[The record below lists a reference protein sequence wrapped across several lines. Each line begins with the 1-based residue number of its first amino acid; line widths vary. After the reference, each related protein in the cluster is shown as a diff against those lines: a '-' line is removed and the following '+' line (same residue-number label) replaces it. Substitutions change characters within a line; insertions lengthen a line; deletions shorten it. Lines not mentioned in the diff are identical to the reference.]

1 MPHSVKQTPSQTV
14 QEDSPERDATN
25 QPETFDSLLAFAQN
39 EEKAGRRAS
48 ARVAYEGAIRK
59 VVTADHAAMVSSILR
74 WVARTHLMDGDTDSA
89 LECLEG
95 ALSIAE
101 SNHDDA
107 AAGHTINWQGNV
119 RWQLGDLDE
128 AERLYLVARN
138 RAIRAGDAKL
148 AAMTAQN
155 MGVLANIRGDYA
167 SAEYQYKASLQDYRS
182 LELRKDISIALN
194 NLGLLFIKLKRYD
207 EAEQMLLEGVQI
219 CELEGDVMAR
229 TQLDINLADLWV
241 ERKEFVRAHGAVR
254 KALAAAAQSG
264 DGSAIGKATKL
275 LGVIARE
282 TGSFDEAEQHF
293 IRADEVF
300 MARGEL
306 LLQAEIARERATLAR
321 LTGKNRDVLQQL
333 NRAHKLFSQLR
344 AKQDLAEVGAKF
356 NSLEQDFLHVA
367 KRWGEEIEA
376 KDRYTQGHC
385 QRVAELA
392 CAIAKQSG
400 MDEAALFW
408 FRIGALLHD
417 VGKIV
422 IPPDVLNKPGKLD
435 DVEWEQMKSHTTAG
449 VEMLKDIEFPWDVRP
464 MVESHHER
472 WDGNG
477 YPHRLKGEE
486 IPLIARILTVADVYD
501 ALTSVRS
508 YKRAL
513 THQETMT
520 ILRRD
525 VGTMFDPQVFAWFE
539 EVAVNWPERIA
550 HLSGEPVQNARANVD
565 SPMALTSSVD
575 IDDLTAMPMRRAFRE
590 TLEKVL
596 EARLT
601 TGRPVSMLVIDV
613 DHFKVVNDTFGHLK
627 GDEVLRNVA
636 DQIRFNTRPSDYPA
650 RYAGDEFVVLLPG
663 TRLEDACIVAERI
676 RTAVAGAPL
685 QDTSNDEK
693 HFKVTLSIGVACA
706 PMHGE
711 NMESLFGAADAALY
725 AAKWGGRDTVR
736 SAARAGSGRQEV
748 LLQTFVGRDA
758 ERQRLR
764 DLLGHAA
771 SGSPQVV
778 VLTGEAGIGKS
789 TLLKQLGPDVG
800 IRAGAMLMGQ
810 CIEANVG
817 VPYGPWI
824 DIVLSAHRAGLVAT
838 RPWRELGRIAPDL
851 SRDVEI
857 ANAGGSQRALLEE
870 LEEFF
875 KLATTARPLML
886 VLEDMQWADPASWD
900 TLEFLLSRLDE
911 QRLLVCVTIRPEDLG
926 EAAESRLR
934 RLSRSERCSELQLTR
949 LSRDEM
955 AQWLRSTLG
964 GQTPGQPLL
973 QHLIRQSEGNPF
985 FAVQTVRALV
995 DERQLCATGEGWQY
1009 SKSETAQLPRAI
1021 GDLLARRIER
1031 LSRGRRE
1038 ILALAAVLGR
1048 EFDPEALVVACDR
1061 DEADVHDALDEGLA
1075 SAVLAPATRERP
1087 LLTFTHVQ
1095 LTRALLQGI
1104 NPLRLRRMHERIAR
1118 ALESMPGRDPGVLAI
1133 HFDAAGSSA
1142 NAYRTAHEA
1151 GKLAQ
1156 SVYAYESAS
1165 EFFGIARRNARG
1177 ASEIANVEWSLA
1189 QVEELAGRFLLAE
1202 GHCENVRNMVA
1213 EGATELSILPAAHRM
1228 RERLR
1233 LQRGG
1238 ASPDEI
1244 IVSCGQLLET
1254 ARATGNLEEEVALL
1268 IMLSNLQ
1275 QRIGSMAASEKL
1287 ARDAVEVADRSSDTS
1302 LHADAVIRLGSVLL
1316 NTNPANAVPL
1326 YRRALD
1332 MYTALGDLHGQLRCH
1347 INIGSA
1353 CDRAGN
1359 QSAAEV
1365 SYVTALEIGKEIH
1378 ANDLSGVAS
1387 LNLGVLLHKTG
1398 NFNKARA
1405 RFDEALQLFTSIGHQ
1420 AYRLASMY
1428 NLAHLA
1434 RTQRE
1439 AATALELYSA
1449 CASLA
1454 ENIQHVDVQIGATA
1468 GVGLAELDLNTQ
1480 GGAAR
1485 QRDRARAL
1493 MGTRTTWWFQGRE
1506 LWEALTIRLAAS
1518 EQGATQALRL
1528 LIEAL
1533 QRAES
1538 HDQYA
1543 AVWLGAE
1550 CADLFMVGDASTI
1563 AVRDRLLIQARALG
1577 CEPLVAKLLGER
1589 LRLVA

>member
-1 MPHSVKQTPSQTV
+1 MRFSATKNPSRRLV
-14 QEDSPERDATN
+14 QERQPSREDSDQRD
-25 QPETFDSLLAFAQN
+25 TFASLFAFAQD
-39 EEKAGRRAS
+39 EEKAGHRSS
-48 ARVAYEGAIRK
+48 ARLAYEQALQRADTPED
-59 VVTADHAAMVSSILR
+59 TAKTSTIMR
-74 WVARTHLMDGDTDSA
+74 WIARTHLMDGDSNAA
-89 LECLEG
+89 LNCLKA
-95 ALSIAE
+95 ALDIAE
-101 SNHDDA
+101 LNGDDA
-107 AAGHTINWQGNV
+107 SAGNAINLQGNV

-128 AERLYLVARN
+128 AERLYLVART

-155 MGVLANIRGDYA
+155 LGVLANIRGDYTA
-167 SAEYQYKASLQDYRS
+167 AEYQYKASLADYRS
-182 LELRKDISIALN
+182 LDLKSDIGIALN
-194 NLGLLFIKLKRYD
+194 NLGLLFTKLKRYD
-207 EAEQMLLEGVQI
+207 EAEQVLLEGAQI
-219 CELEGDVMAR
+219 CELDGDVMAR
-229 TQLDINLADLWV
+229 TQLDINLAELWV
-241 ERKEFVRAHGAVR
+241 ERKEFMRAQNAVR
-254 KALAAAAQSG
+254 KALAAAAQTG

-306 LLQAEIARERATLAR
+306 LLQAEIARDRATLAR

-333 NRAHKLFSQLR
+333 NRAHRLFTQLR
-344 AKQDLAEVGAKF
+344 AKEDLAEVGAKF
-356 NSLEQDFLHVA
+356 NTLEQDFLHVA

-385 QRVAELA
+385 QRVAELS
-392 CAIAKQSG
+392 CAIAKHSG
-400 MDEAALFW
+400 IDDAAMFW

-422 IPPDVLNKPGKLD
+422 IPPEVLNKPGKLD

-513 THQETMT
+513 SHQEAMT

-525 VGTMFDPQVFAWFE
+525 VGTMFDPQVFQWFE

-550 HLSGEPVQNARANVD
+550 HLSGEPIGPRVANDLVLPATVGTD
-565 SPMALTSSVD
+565 L
-575 IDDLTAMPMRRAFRE
+575 DDLTTMPLRRAFRE
-590 TLEKVL
+590 TLERVL

-613 DHFKVVNDTFGHLK
+613 DHFKVVNDTLGHLK
-627 GDEVLRNVA
+627 GDDVLRMVA
-636 DQIRFNTRPSDYPA
+636 DQIKFNTRPSDYPA

-663 TRLEDACIVAERI
+663 TRMEDACIVAERI
-676 RTAVAGAPL
+676 RAAVASAPF
-685 QDTSNDEK
+685 QQSASDDKN
-693 HFKVTLSIGVACA
+693 FKVTLSIGVACA

-711 NMESLFGAADAALY
+711 NMEALFGAADAALY

-736 SAARAGSGRQEV
+736 SAARAGAGRQEV
-748 LLQTFVGRDA
+748 LLQTFVGRDT

-764 DLLGHAA
+764 DLFGNADA
-771 SGSPQVV
+771 GSPHVV

-800 IRAGAMLMGQ
+800 IRSGAMLMGQ

-817 VPYGPWI
+817 VPYGPWA
-824 DIVLSAHRAGLVAT
+824 DIVLSAHRAGLVAP
-838 RPWRELGRIAPDL
+838 RAWRQL
-851 SRDVEI
+851 SRIVPELSADSDAI
-857 ANAGGSQRALLEE
+857 ATGGSQRALLEE
-870 LEEFF
+870 LEDFF
-875 KLATTARPLML
+875 ELASTNRPLMV

-900 TLEFLLSRLDE
+900 TIEFLLSRLDN
-911 QRLLVCVTIRPEDLG
+911 QRLLICITIRPEDMG
-926 EAAESRLR
+926 ETAESRLR
-934 RLSRSERCSELQLTR
+934 RLSRSERCSELNLAR
-949 LSRDEM
+949 LSREELT
-955 AQWLRSTLG
+955 QWLRSTLG
-964 GQTPGQPLL
+964 GQTPGTPLL
-973 QHLIRQSEGNPF
+973 QHLVRQSEGNPF

-995 DERQLCATGEGWQY
+995 DERQLSATSEGWQY
-1009 SKSETAQLPRAI
+1009 QKSESAQLPRAI

-1031 LSRGRRE
+1031 LSRGRRD

-1048 EFDPEALVVACDR
+1048 EFDPEALVAACDR
-1061 DEADVHDALDEGLA
+1061 DEADVHDALDEGLS
-1075 SAVLAPATRERP
+1075 SAVLAPSTRERP

-1118 ALESMPGRDPGVLAI
+1118 ALESMPGRDAAILAT
-1133 HFDAAGSSA
+1133 HYDAAGSA
-1142 NAYRTAHEA
+1142 ADAYRTAHEA

-1156 SVYAYESAS
+1156 SVYAYESAA

-1177 ASEIANVEWSLA
+1177 ASEIAYVEWSLA
-1189 QVEELAGRFLLAE
+1189 QVEELGGRFMLAE
-1202 GHCENVRNMVA
+1202 SYCENVLASNAAASAAPGV
-1213 EGATELSILPAAHRM
+1213 LPAANRM

-1233 LQRGG
+1233 LQRG
-1238 ASPDEI
+1238 APADEI
-1244 IVSCGQLLET
+1244 LHACTRLLEL
-1254 ARATGNLEEEVALL
+1254 ARDSSNTEEEVALL

-1275 QRIGSMAASEKL
+1275 QRIGSMPLSEQL
-1287 ARDAVEVADRSSDTS
+1287 ARDAVEVADRSPQIS
-1302 LHADAVIRLGSVLL
+1302 LQADAVIRLGSVLL
-1316 NTNPANAVPL
+1316 TSSPANAVPL

-1332 MYTALGDLHGQLRCH
+1332 MYTKLGDPHGQLRCH

-1359 QSAAEV
+1359 QPAAEV
-1365 SYVTALEIGKEIH
+1365 SYVTALEIGRDIR

-1398 NFNKARA
+1398 KLQKART
-1405 RFDEALQLFTSIGHQ
+1405 RFDEALALFTSIGHQ
-1420 AYRLASMY
+1420 PYRLASMY

-1434 RTQRE
+1434 RTQHD
-1439 AATALELYSA
+1439 AASALELYGA
-1449 CASLA
+1449 CAILA
-1454 ENIQHVDVQIGATA
+1454 ESIQHVDVQIGAIA
-1468 GVGLAELDLNTQ
+1468 GIGLAELDLNTM

-1485 QRDRARAL
+1485 QRDRAREL
-1493 MGTRTTWWFQGRE
+1493 MGARDSWWFQGRE
-1506 LWEALTIRLAAS
+1506 LWEALTIRLLAS
-1518 EQGATQALRL
+1518 ELGSVHGLSALL
-1528 LIEAL
+1528 DAL
-1533 QRAES
+1533 QNAES

-1550 CADLFMVGDASTI
+1550 CADLFLVGDASTVL
-1563 AVRDRLLIQARALG
+1563 VRDRLLMQARALG
-1577 CEPLVAKLLGER
+1577 CEPLVTKLLGER
-1589 LRLVA
+1589 RLKLVA

>member
-1 MPHSVKQTPSQTV
+1 MRLSLSKTSSRPDAHSRELSR
-14 QEDSPERDATN
+14 EDELSSESFAAL
-25 QPETFDSLLAFAQN
+25 FAFAQD

-48 ARVAYEGAIRK
+48 ARAAYEQALIR
-59 VVTADHAAMVSSILR
+59 VETADDASKVSSIIR
-74 WVARTHLMDGDTDSA
+74 WIARTHLMDGDSEAA
-89 LECLEG
+89 LECLEA
-95 ALSIAE
+95 ALAIAE
-101 SNHDDA
+101 VNGDDA
-107 AAGHTINWQGNV
+107 AAGHAINLQGNV

-128 AERLYLVARN
+128 AERLYLVARS
-138 RAIRAGDAKL
+138 RAIGAGDEKL

-155 MGVLANIRGDYA
+155 LGVLANIRGDYA
-167 SAEYQYKASLQDYRS
+167 AAEYQYRASLEDYRS
-182 LELRKDISIALN
+182 LNLKTDISIALN
-194 NLGLLFIKLKRYD
+194 NLGLLFTKLKRYE
-207 EAEQMLLEGVQI
+207 EAESVLLEGVQI
-219 CELEGDVMAR
+219 CELDGDVMAR
-229 TQLDINLADLWV
+229 TQLDINLAELWV
-241 ERKEFVRAHGAVR
+241 ERKEFVRAHGAVQ
-254 KALAAAAQSG
+254 KALAAAAQAG

-306 LLQAEIARERATLAR
+306 LLQAEIARDRATLAR

-333 NRAHKLFSQLR
+333 NRAHKLFLQLR
-344 AKQDLAEVGAKF
+344 AKEDVAEVGAKF
-356 NSLEQDFLHVA
+356 ATLEQDFLHVA

-385 QRVAELA
+385 QRVAELG

-400 MDEAALFW
+400 MDDAALFW

-435 DVEWEQMKSHTTAG
+435 DFEWEQMKSHTTAG

-477 YPHRLKGEE
+477 YPHCLKGEE

-501 ALTSVRS
+501 ALTSMRS

-513 THQETMT
+513 THQETMA

-539 EVAVNWPERIA
+539 EVAGNWPERIA
-550 HLSGEPVQNARANVD
+550 HLSGEPAIARSAAELTRQAT
-565 SPMALTSSVD
+565 MAADL
-575 IDDLTAMPMRRAFRE
+575 DDLTAMPLRRAFRE

-596 EARLT
+596 DARLT

-613 DHFKVVNDTFGHLK
+613 DHFKVVNDTLGHLQ
-627 GDEVLRNVA
+627 GDAVLRMVA

-676 RTAVAGAPL
+676 RAAVSSASFQDAGA
-685 QDTSNDEK
+685 EAK
-693 HFKVTLSIGVACA
+693 KFKVTLSIGVACA

-736 SAARAGSGRQEV
+736 SASRAGAGRQEV
-748 LLQTFVGRDA
+748 LLHTFVGRET

-764 DLLGHAA
+764 ELLASAA
-771 SGSPQVV
+771 AGSPHVV
-778 VLTGEAGIGKS
+778 VLSGEAGIGKS
-789 TLLKQLGPDVG
+789 SLIKQLGPDVG
-800 IRAGAMLMGQ
+800 IRAGAMLMGH

-817 VPYGPWI
+817 VPYGPWA
-824 DIVLSAHRAGLVAT
+824 DVVLSAHRAGLVAP
-838 RPWRELGRIAPDL
+838 RPWRELARIVPELNADQGI
-851 SRDVEI
+851 VTQ
-857 ANAGGSQRALLEE
+857 AGGSQRALLEE

-875 KLATTARPLML
+875 KLATATRPLMV
-886 VLEDMQWADPASWD
+886 VLDDMQWADPPSWD
-900 TLEFLLSRLDE
+900 TIEFLLSRLAE
-911 QRLLVCVTIRPEDLG
+911 QRLLICVTIRPEDLT
-926 EAAESRLR
+926 ETAESRLR
-934 RLSRSERCSELQLTR
+934 RLSRSERCSELSLGR
-949 LSRDEM
+949 LSREELT
-955 AQWLRSTLG
+955 QWLRNTLG
-964 GQTPGQPLL
+964 GQTPADSLL
-973 QHLIRQSEGNPF
+973 EHLVGQSEGNPF

-1009 SKSETAQLPRAI
+1009 EKSDSAQMPRAI

-1031 LSRGRRE
+1031 LSRGRRD

-1048 EFDPEALVVACDR
+1048 EFDPEALVAACDR

-1075 SAVLAPATRERP
+1075 SAVLAPSTRERP
-1087 LLTFTHVQ
+1087 LLAFTHVQ

-1104 NPLRLRRMHERIAR
+1104 NPLRLRRMHERIAQ
-1118 ALESMPGRDPGVLAI
+1118 ALEVMPARDPATLAV
-1133 HFDAAGSSA
+1133 HFDAAGSSS

-1151 GKLAQ
+1151 GRLAQ
-1156 SVYAYESAS
+1156 GVYAYDSAA
-1165 EFFGIARRNARG
+1165 EFFGMARRNARG
-1177 ASEIANVEWSLA
+1177 PIEVANVEWSLA
-1189 QVEELAGRFLLAE
+1189 QVQEMAGRFMLAE
-1202 GHCENVRNMVA
+1202 THCENVLTSA
-1213 EGATELSILPAAHRM
+1213 KADATELGMLPAASRM

-1233 LQRGG
+1233 LQRG
-1238 ASPDEI
+1238 APADEI
-1244 IVSCGQLLET
+1244 LQACTALLGE
-1254 ARATGNLEEEVALL
+1254 AREHHNIEEEVALL
-1268 IMLSNLQ
+1268 IMLSNLE
-1275 QRIGSMAASEKL
+1275 QRAGQMATSEQL
-1287 ARDAVEVADRSSDTS
+1287 ARGAVHAAERSSQIA

-1316 NTNPANAVPL
+1316 TTSPANAVPL

-1332 MYTALGDLHGQLRCH
+1332 MYTRLGDPHGQLRCH

-1359 QSAAEV
+1359 QPAAEV
-1365 SYVTALEIGKEIH
+1365 SYTTALEIGRNIH

-1398 NFNKARA
+1398 KFAQART
-1405 RFDEALQLFTSIGHQ
+1405 RFDEALLLFTSIGHLP
-1420 AYRLASMY
+1420 YRLASMY

-1434 RTQRE
+1434 RTQRD
-1439 AATALELYSA
+1439 AARALELYSA
-1449 CASLA
+1449 CAILA
-1454 ENIQHVDVQIGATA
+1454 DSIRHVDVRIGALS
-1468 GVGLAELDLNTQ
+1468 GVGLAELDLNTPS
-1480 GGAAR
+1480 GAVR
-1485 QRDRARAL
+1485 QREKARAL
-1493 MGTRTTWWFQGRE
+1493 MGTRASWWFQGRE
-1506 LWEALTIRLAAS
+1506 LWEALNIRLSTAESGAS
-1518 EQGATQALRL
+1518 RGLELLLDALL
-1528 LIEAL
+1528 
-1533 QRAES
+1533 RAET

-1550 CADLFMVGDASTI
+1550 CADLFLVGDASTI
-1563 AVRDRLLIQARALG
+1563 AVRDRLLMQARALG
-1577 CEPLVAKLLGER
+1577 CEPLVTKLLGER